1 VYDDGWHVYTCGSP
15 RFMDGVFQ
23 AASARGW
30 PEAAIHR
37 EYFSLPEQPDRVDRP
52 FQLQLARSGRTLQV
66 PASASA
72 TDVLAEAGVAVPTK
86 CSDGLCG
93 VCATA
98 YDAAL
103 SDEVE
108 HRDVVLS
115 QAERAA
121 RVILCCSRPKTAG
134 GRLVVDL

>member
-1 VYDDGWHVYTCGSP
+1 LV
-15 RFMDGVFQ
+15 
-23 AASARGW
+23 
-30 PEAAIHR
+30 
-37 EYFSLPEQPDRVDRP
+37 
-52 FQLQLARSGRTLQV
+52 RSGLTLQV

-72 TDVLAEAGVAVPTK
+72 TDVLAAAGIGVPTK

-93 VCATA
+93 VCATV
-98 YDAAL
+98 YDASA

-115 QAERAA
+115 QAERAR
-121 RVILCCSRPKTAG
+121 RVILCCSRSVKAG